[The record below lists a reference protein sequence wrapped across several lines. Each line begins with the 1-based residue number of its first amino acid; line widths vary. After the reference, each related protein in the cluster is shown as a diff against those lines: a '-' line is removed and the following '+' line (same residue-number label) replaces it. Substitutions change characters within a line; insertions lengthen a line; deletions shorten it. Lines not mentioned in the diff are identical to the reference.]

1 MGLLFDAEV
10 HHLEDAFIA
19 HVGLV
24 DTLFFSVLLA
34 MGEDVLP
41 NLTEAFVAEFV
52 DEVTEAIFG
61 NV

>member
-1 MGLLFDAEV
+1 
-10 HHLEDAFIA
+10 
-19 HVGLV
+19 
-24 DTLFFSVLLA
+24 